1 MRDNFSNKTKDI
13 LAKRV
18 AFKCSF
24 LGCHKTT
31 IASGHENS
39 SDITNLGEAAHIYA
53 ASPNG
58 PRYDPNMTFEERASI
73 DNGIWMCRHHARIID
88 ADHINYSAETLKQWK
103 KIAEENS
110 FKALE
115 LNLAEKVHIPTT
127 FISLGNDI
135 VFEGVWTSANEN
147 IWEFNIKGFILGTI
161 ENIKSFNED
170 VISEYSR
177 FIIIESQGDGRKIE
191 GKLNW
196 KIYNDEYYISVTPKD
211 KASRTTPYEM
221 SDISMD
227 LNFEDGDFKIVK
239 GEECAKQFITI
250 ALSTQIGDLKFA
262 PLLGSYISFY
272 YWTFKENVKLLKRL
286 IKLEVIRLISISFYD
301 SVSGKETPQLDFI
314 NRILDIEIL
323 DINPLNEKLPIKIK
337 LEWGDGKTWEDILNI
352 YINELKLNI

>member
-1 MRDNFSNKTKDI
+1 MRENFSIKTKDI

-24 LGCHKTT
+24 LGCHKIT
-31 IASGHENS
+31 IASGHKNS

-58 PRYDPNMTFEERASI
+58 PRYDPNMSFDERTSI

-88 ADHINYSAETLKQWK
+88 ADHTNYSAETLKQWK
-103 KIAEENS
+103 KIAEELS
-110 FKALE
+110 FEALE
-115 LNLAEKVHIPTT
+115 LNLSENVQIPTT
-127 FISLGNDI
+127 YISLGNEI
-135 VFEGVWTSANEN
+135 VFEGIWTSANEN
-147 IWEFNIKGFILGTI
+147 IWEFNIKRFILGST
-161 ENIKSFNED
+161 ENIKNFNED
-170 VISEYSR
+170 VLSEYSR

-196 KIYNDEYYISVTPKD
+196 KIHNDEYYIIVTPKD

-227 LNFEDGDFKIVK
+227 LTFEDGDFKIVK
-239 GEECAKQFITI
+239 GEDCAKQLIRI
-250 ALSTQIGDLKFA
+250 ALSTQIGDLKYA
-262 PLLGSYISFY
+262 PLFGSYISFY
-272 YWTFKENVKLLKRL
+272 YWKFKDDIKLLKRL

-301 SVSGKETPQLDFI
+301 SMSDKETPQLDFI

-323 DINPLNEKLPIKIK
+323 HVDLLHNNLPVKIK
-337 LEWGDGKTWEDILNI
+337 LEWGDGKIWEDIINI
-352 YINELKLNI
+352 YINKPN